1 MGTMTVA
8 SQGREQA
15 GRRTALLDAALRLIA
30 SEGLAA
36 VSHRSVE
43 RLAGA
48 PHGSTTY
55 YFQSKAALIAAARQR
70 LADLDH
76 LALDGLA
83 LQVARALASRSPA
96 PQWAAITSA
105 LARWVDEH
113 RDLHL
118 ARFELAL
125 QAARD
130 PALAEADA
138 AWHET
143 FLDVIEPVVT
153 SAGARSPRTD
163 TRFVCAA
170 FMGVVF
176 DQAVRPQPDFAA
188 TTLPRALQRLLLSVT
203 ATQ

>member
-1 MGTMTVA
+1 M
-8 SQGREQA
+8 
-15 GRRTALLDAALRLIA
+15 
-30 SEGLAA
+30 
-36 VSHRSVE
+36 E

-55 YFQSKAALIAAARQR
+55 YFQSKATLIAAARHR

-76 LALDGLA
+76 RTLDGLA
-83 LQVARALASRSPA
+83 LQVARALAPRSAA
-96 PQWAAITSA
+96 PQWDGITSA

-130 PALAEADA
+130 PALAQADA

-153 SAGARSPRTD
+153 SAGSRSPRSD
-163 TRFVCAA
+163 ARFVCAA
-170 FMGVVF
+170 FMGIVF
-176 DQAVRPQPDFAA
+176 DQAIRPQPDFAA
-188 TTLPRALQRLLLSVT
+188 TILPQALQRLLLPLA

>member
-1 MGTMTVA
+1 MA
-8 SQGREQA
+8 IAAERRERA
-15 GRRTALLDAALRLIA
+15 ARRTALLDAALHLLA

-76 LALDGLA
+76 FALDGLA
-83 LQVARALASRSPA
+83 LEVARALAPRSPA
-96 PQWAAITSA
+96 PEWDAITSA

-143 FLDVIEPVVT
+143 FLNVIEPVVT
-153 SAGARSPRTD
+153 SAGSRSPRTD
-163 TRFVCAA
+163 ARFVCAA

-176 DQAVRPQPDFAA
+176 DQTVRPQPDFAT
-188 TTLPRALQRLLLSVT
+188 TTLPQALQRLLLSLA
-203 ATQ
+203 ATP